1 MNAVRLLHIESG
13 FVNPLA
19 QNSEISMIQRAGEK
33 LLATLDIMSTIDE
46 LHAGHFDLTLDILY
60 LISLMDNI
68 FRPCFF
74 LVYLQKT
81 INTVCT
87 AQN

>member
-1 MNAVRLLHIESG
+1 MLWHVSKKHAKFKTDRWETENTS
-13 FVNPLA
+13 
-19 QNSEISMIQRAGEK
+19 SAGKK
-33 LLATLDIMSTIDE
+33 LLATLDIMSTVDE
-46 LHAGHFDLTLDILY
+46 LHAGRFDLTLDIYY